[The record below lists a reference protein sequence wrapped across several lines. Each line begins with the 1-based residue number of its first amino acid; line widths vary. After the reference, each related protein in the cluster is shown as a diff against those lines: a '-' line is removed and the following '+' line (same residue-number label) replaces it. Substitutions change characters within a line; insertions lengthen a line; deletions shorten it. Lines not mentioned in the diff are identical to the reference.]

1 MKIFDVYLDKRKMGK
16 SNLRSYSLRNS
27 KSQIVE
33 YKSDFIILKDVDLV
47 VQNSGYEATVKSAK
61 KYVHAFLRGTCVYR
75 GRNAK
80 KIMSKLDAFNPENR
94 RLTNVGYNPFIT
106 NKWLKIP
113 SFSINQ
119 IKDSFEQYNSIDRG
133 NFALIHNQGICM
145 IDDINLNDFR

>member
-1 MKIFDVYLDKRKMGK
+1 MKNFDVYLDKRKMGR

-33 YKSDFIILKDVDLV
+33 YKSDFIILKDVDFV

-61 KYVHAFLRGTCVYR
+61 KYVHAFLRGKMLYR

-80 KIMSKLDAFNPENR
+80 KIMSKLDAFNPDNTS
-94 RLTNVGYNPFIT
+94 LTNVGYNPFIT

-119 IKDSFEQYNSIDRG
+119 IKENFQQCSSIDKG
-133 NFALIHNQGICM
+133 NFALIHDKGICI
-145 IDDINLNDFR
+145 IDYMNLNELR